1 MNKEEYKKELQ
12 GMTVEEI
19 KKITKKEGLK
29 VTKESGKKK
38 MNKTEL
44 IEQLVESFVEEVE
57 CQDNEDDEAWGDDI
71 GAESTTTVEEE
82 KRQEP
87 VIVEVEAEEIIPKF
101 AKTLE
106 EIELKYHR
114 RKKDSV
120 YNDELKVGSF
130 VVYFMNVT
138 AKDGNI
144 YGKLRTA
151 KVVGVNRVKE
161 LVKIQTLFGDF
172 LTLEFNDLLY
182 IRKDEPQCTYPYD
195 IVCYLRKQRME
206 SRERYSK
213 ENEVRNNERAEEIN
227 Q

>member
-1 MNKEEYKKELQ
+1 MNREEYKKELLE
-12 GMTVEEI
+12 MTVDEI

-44 IEQLVESFVEEVE
+44 IEQLVESFVEEAKSE
-57 CQDNEDDEAWGDDI
+57 SNEDDEAWGDDI
-71 GAESTTTVEEE
+71 GEESTTTVEVE
-82 KRQEP
+82 KKEKP
-87 VIVEVEAEEIIPKF
+87 VIVEVEAEEVIPRF

-120 YNDELKVGSF
+120 YDDELKVGSF
-130 VVYFMNVT
+130 VVYFMDVT
-138 AKDGNI
+138 AKDGNV
-144 YGKLRTA
+144 YRKVRTA

-161 LVKIQTLFGDF
+161 LVKVQTLFDDY

-182 IRKDEPQCTYPYD
+182 IRKNEPQCTYPYD

-213 ENEVRNNERAEEIN
+213 ENEVRNNERSEEIN

>member
-1 MNKEEYKKELQ
+1 MNKEEYKKELHE
-12 GMTVEEI
+12 MTVEEI

-29 VTKESGKKK
+29 VTKESGRKK

-44 IEQLVESFVEEVE
+44 IEQLVESFVEKVE
-57 CQDNEDDEAWGDDI
+57 CENEDNGSWGDDI
-71 GAESTTTVEEE
+71 GEESTTTVEEE

-120 YNDELKVGSF
+120 YDDELKVGSF
-130 VVYFMNVT
+130 VVYFMDVT
-138 AKDGNI
+138 AKDGNT
-144 YGKLRTA
+144 YRKLRTA
-151 KVVGVNRVKE
+151 KVVGVNRSKE

-182 IRKDEPQCTYPYD
+182 IRKDEQQCTYPYD